1 MSNIKSKEPPTAP
14 ATKQLNNIPEIE
26 PRMGSLYRGSEY
38 FQDIEFIFNTYGNF
52 EYIKEQA
59 YKKNTQERIHYLK
72 TILSKYTDL
81 EKEIT
86 SKYNHSLEEFEGYY
100 KNLIQYCYF
109 DDEIMSWDEEDRN
122 KFIGM
127 ILDNTKKYSTLFNT
141 FWRTLKSIS
150 LLIDAESPAIKKG
163 EIKSLIEKINWQA
176 GEDVLRTHLEK
187 LRDKKFIQYDNIDS
201 VMSGE
206 EIAVFKKTLFDVA
219 GLFHFWSNA
228 GFIEGY
234 FIKTIKQDTNTTK
247 ILKSHSMIINSFYY
261 EEKGKNF
268 EADSLKANATKTE
281 RLSKIESKE
290 KVIESVLL

>member
-1 MSNIKSKEPPTAP
+1 MNNIKSKEPPTAS
-14 ATKQLNNIPEIE
+14 ATKQLNNIPEID

-52 EYIKEQA
+52 EHIKEQA

-100 KNLIQYCYF
+100 KNLIHYCYF

-127 ILDNTKKYSTLFNT
+127 IIDNTKKYSTLFNT

-163 EIKSLIEKINWQA
+163 EIKSLAGKINWINKP
-176 GEDVLRTHLEK
+176 ELLRTHLETLK
-187 LRDKKFIQYDNIDS
+187 NNNFIQYDNIDS
-201 VMSGE
+201 VMSGD
-206 EIAVFKKTLFDVA
+206 EIAVFIKHKTYTAPCNNILALYDLWNEKKYISDYADREGKRQYKEFMENVFNWEESGKIKPVNHKSMKSIYSERIKKITEVKK
-219 GLFHFWSNA
+219 HF
-228 GFIEGY
+228 
-234 FIKTIKQDTNTTK
+234 
-247 ILKSHSMIINSFYY
+247 
-261 EEKGKNF
+261 
-268 EADSLKANATKTE
+268 
-281 RLSKIESKE
+281 
-290 KVIESVLL
+290 ESVL